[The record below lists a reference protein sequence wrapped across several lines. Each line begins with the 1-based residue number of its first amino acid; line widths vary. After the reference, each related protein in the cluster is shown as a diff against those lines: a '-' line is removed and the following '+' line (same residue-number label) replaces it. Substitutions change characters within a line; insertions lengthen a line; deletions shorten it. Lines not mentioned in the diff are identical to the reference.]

1 MRFDTTAFN
10 FVLSPDENYYP
21 IRGNTL
27 RQIHIRISEFGA
39 SRYIIAHP
47 TEQTE
52 IVASVAV

>member
-1 MRFDTTAFN
+1 MRIIIQYMEIHYDRFI
-10 FVLSPDENYYP
+10 FVF
-21 IRGNTL
+21 
-27 RQIHIRISEFGA
+27 IRISEFGA